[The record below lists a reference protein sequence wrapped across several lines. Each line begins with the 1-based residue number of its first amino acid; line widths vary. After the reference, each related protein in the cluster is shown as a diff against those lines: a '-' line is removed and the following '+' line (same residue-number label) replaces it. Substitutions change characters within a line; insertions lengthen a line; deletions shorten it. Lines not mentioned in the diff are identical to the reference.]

1 MQRLL
6 WASTSN
12 KDPEGSPVK
21 YIDEL
26 IGDQTVNTVPMATLE
41 DYERLGNPAARL
53 EDNVD
58 EAKDL
63 FVQLE
68 NEGINIPNLTQE
80 LEDDGVILFQ
90 QSYDKLIAAIEAQKR
105 GIQNRSSI

>member
-1 MQRLL
+1 M

-21 YIDEL
+21 YVDAL
-26 IGDQTVNTVPMATLE
+26 IGDKTVNTVPMATLE
-41 DYERLGNPAARL
+41 DYERLGNPVARL

-58 EAKDL
+58 AADDL
-63 FVQLE
+63 FVQLK
-68 NEGINIPNLTQE
+68 NEGVDMDRFTQK

-90 QSYDKLIAAIEAQKR
+90 QSYDKLIASIEAHKR
-105 GIQNRSSI
+105 GIDHPSSL